1 MFMQLQDSAQAYTRR
16 PRRHVDR
23 HAITAVSHLLV
34 VGVWLERQL
43 TNSFRGENRFPSRRT
58 QKQIVVHRI
67 QTKNMSTQTGEEKP

>member
-1 MFMQLQDSAQAYTRR
+1 MFMQRQDSVRAYTRR

-23 HAITAVSHLLV
+23 HAISAVSHLLV

-43 TNSFRGENRFPSRRT
+43 TNSLWEDIGFPRRRT

-67 QTKNMSTQTGEEKP
+67 QTNNMLTETGEEKP

>member
-1 MFMQLQDSAQAYTRR
+1 MFMQRQDSVRAYTRR

-23 HAITAVSHLLV
+23 HAISAVSHLLV

-43 TNSFRGENRFPSRRT
+43 TNSLWEDIGFPRRRT

-67 QTKNMSTQTGEEKP
+67 QTNNMLTETEEKP